1 MHAKINVVKR
11 RSLPAACKELVRQIK
26 KHPVLYLML
35 VPAVAYFLIFK
46 YLPMQGIL
54 IAFKNFKGTKGIWG
68 SDWVGMK
75 YFNLLFRDAA
85 FWRAFENTI
94 IISLM
99 RLAVG
104 FPFPIILALLLNEFN
119 SKRVRNTVQTI
130 IYLPHFLTW
139 VVIAGLLNNLFAPGG
154 GTINQL
160 MTDMG
165 GQPFTFL
172 TNPKV
177 FRWTLVITN
186 CIKEGGWASI
196 VYMAAIASIN
206 TEMYEA
212 AFIDGANRWKQ
223 LIYITLPNLAPTL
236 CIMLIMDLGNIMEAG
251 MGQIIVLYNAGVMS
265 VSDIID
271 TLIYRKSL
279 LNVNYSYGTAAGL
292 LKSVINVVLI
302 LSSNKIVKLLGGDGL
317 F

>member
-1 MHAKINVVKR
+1 MHAQVNVRKR
-11 RSLPAACKELVRQIK
+11 RTFPAACKELVRQIK

-68 SDWVGMK
+68 SDWVGLK

-99 RLAVG
+99 RLIVS

-119 SKRVRNTVQTI
+119 SKRIRNTVQTI

-139 VVIAGLLNNLFAPGG
+139 VIIAGLLNNLFAPGG

-160 MTDMG
+160 MVDMG
-165 GQPFTFL
+165 GKPFTFL

-177 FRWTLVITN
+177 FRWTLVFTGM
-186 CIKEGGWASI
+186 IKEGGWASI

-236 CIMLIMDLGNIMEAG
+236 CIMLILDLGKIMEAG
-251 MGQIIVLYNAGVMS
+251 MDQIIVLYNNGVMA

-292 LKSVINVVLI
+292 LKSIINVALI
-302 LSSNKIVKLLGGDGL
+302 LGSNKIVKLLGGDGL

>member
-46 YLPMQGIL
+46 YLPMQGIV